1 MKSRLLSARKG
12 SMRVPDIMS
21 GMPSDQMTRE
31 HPSYDGLSKP
41 AQLKTHKF
49 ADDYSRF
56 LDDARI
62 APDVVEKVR
71 DMFERYKPRNSFFM
85 TNQDETA
92 FAMVNYGSQPIANG
106 INIIYS
112 HTDSP
117 CLRAKVRPISLQWDH
132 SIKELYTGVEID
144 TMGYGGISPH
154 QWAGHTLELR
164 GWTIKDGQK
173 IKLPRLLVY
182 SPEVCAHTDQRP
194 SAKTKFDEAHR
205 QEGLDLVTGY
215 RKIPD
220 FLKALKL
227 NNEIDFARSAVFFVP
242 QTKVN
247 NIGPYFISGYGHDNR
262 SCVYASVKAALES
275 NIKKPSIVIG
285 FDREEVG
292 SDGPGGANGK
302 FFEKVLDTMLVR
314 SRTVKRVEEIT
325 SGLERKIFEN
335 SIAIN
340 ADTDVGSTHKEVDI
354 IDQHNA
360 ARMGFGV
367 ILNASDGTFSGDQI
381 SPHLVDYVMGVLQ
394 KKKVIFQPI
403 GSAMPADQSHG
414 TPSANEF
421 FVRRGIP
428 TITVGTPV
436 GSLHS
441 PAELLHMGDL
451 YSAKLAYRA
460 LLEA

>member
-1 MKSRLLSARKG
+1 MKSSLLTRRVG
-12 SMRVPDIMS
+12 SLLVPDIMR
-21 GMPSDQMTRE
+21 GMSREQMTRE
-31 HPSYDGLSKP
+31 HPSFDGLSKT
-41 AQLKTHKF
+41 AQLKSRNF
-49 ADDYSRF
+49 ADDYSTF
-56 LDDARI
+56 VDNARI

-71 DMFERYKPRNSFFM
+71 NMFESYKPRNSFFM

-92 FAMVNYGSQPIANG
+92 FAIFNYGSKPIVDG

-117 CLRAKVRPISLQWDH
+117 CLRAKVKPITLQWDH
-132 SIKELYTGVEID
+132 SLKELHTGVEID

-154 QWAGHTLELR
+154 QWAGHNLELR
-164 GWTIKDGQK
+164 GWTIKDGNK
-173 IKLPRLLVY
+173 IKLPRLVVY
-182 SPEVCAHTDQRP
+182 SPEVCAHTDQR
-194 SAKTKFDEAHR
+194 SSSRTEFDDAHR

-227 NNEIDFARSAVFFVP
+227 RSETDFARSVVFFVP

-247 NIGPYFISGYGHDNR
+247 NIGPYFIGGYGHDNR
-262 SCVYASVKAALES
+262 SCVYTSVQASLES
-275 NIKKPSIVIG
+275 NVNKPSIVIG

-302 FFEKVLDTMLVR
+302 FFEQVLDEMLVR
-314 SRTVKRVEEIT
+314 GNVVKRVEDIT
-325 SGLERKIFEN
+325 SGLERKIFKN
-335 SIAIN
+335 SVAID

-360 ARMGFGV
+360 ARLGFGV

-381 SPHLVDYVMGVLQ
+381 SPHLVDYTMGVLQ
-394 KKKVIFQPI
+394 KRKVIFQPI
-403 GSAMPADQSHG
+403 GSAMSADQSHE

-428 TITVGTPV
+428 TINIGIPV

-441 PAELLHMGDL
+441 PAELLHIGDL
-451 YSAKLAYRA
+451 YCAKQAYRA

>member
-1 MKSRLLSARKG
+1 MKSSLLSARKG
-12 SMRVPDIMS
+12 SLRVPDILRGMS
-21 GMPSDQMTRE
+21 RDQMTRE
-31 HPSYDGLSKP
+31 HPSYDGLPRTGQDK
-41 AQLKTHKF
+41 ALKF
-49 ADDYSRF
+49 ANNYSNF
-56 LDDARI
+56 LDSARI

-71 DMFERYKPRNSFFM
+71 GMFEEYKPKNSFFM

-92 FAMVNYGSQPIANG
+92 FAIVNYGSQPISDG

-117 CLRAKVRPISLQWDH
+117 CLRAKVKPITLQWDP
-132 SIKELYTGVEID
+132 SLKELHTGVEID

-164 GWTIKDGQK
+164 GWTIKNRERRP
-173 IKLPRLLVY
+173 LPRILVY
-182 SPEVCAHTDQRP
+182 SPEVCAHTDQR
-194 SAKTKFDEAHR
+194 SSSKTEFDDAHR

-227 NNEIDFARSAVFFVP
+227 NNETDFARSVVFFVP
-242 QTKVN
+242 QNKVN

-262 SCVYASVKAALES
+262 SCVYASVNAALES
-275 NIKKPSIVIG
+275 RTKRPSIVIG

-292 SDGPGGANGK
+292 SEGPGGANGK
-302 FFEKVLDTMLVR
+302 FFEKVLDTMLVG
-314 SRTVKRVEEIT
+314 SRTVKRVEDIT

-335 SIAIN
+335 SVAID

-354 IDQHNA
+354 IDQHNTP
-360 ARMGFGV
+360 RLGFGV
-367 ILNASDGTFSGDQI
+367 ILNASDGTFSGDQV

-394 KKKVIFQPI
+394 NKKVIFQPV
-403 GSAMPADQSHG
+403 GSAMPADQSHE

-421 FVRRGIP
+421 FVRRGVP
-428 TITVGTPV
+428 TINIGIPV

-441 PAELLHMGDL
+441 PAELLHIGDL
-451 YSAKLAYRA
+451 YCAKQAYRA